1 MNYTKSFR
9 RRMCALALGLGLI
22 LCIAVPLHA
31 TTLTTRYEISYYDV
45 FGGPSHGSGE
55 VVLYDWAL
63 GPNLSVWYDGAS
75 LFQSF
80 SSTFYDFPGRTNPIT
95 FGMSDIIGV
104 WLQTGWDSSIW
115 ALGIYTCVY
124 DPSTNVP
131 CPNATSPYLVG
142 TSSQFVLL
150 VDPTKNNTSVDS
162 DNSVYYGID
171 YTHIPEPS
179 ALVLSATGL
188 SVLVLKKRRKQ
199 QCARW

>member
-1 MNYTKSFR
+1 MNNSCSFR
-9 RRMCALALGLGLI
+9 RRVYRLALGLALI
-22 LCIAVPLHA
+22 LFFATPLRA
-31 TTLTTRYEISYYDV
+31 STLTTRYEISYYDV

-63 GPNLSVWYDGAS
+63 GPNLSLWYDGAS

-95 FGMSDIIGV
+95 FGMSDIVGV

-115 ALGIYTCVY
+115 SLGIYTCVY
-124 DPSTNVP
+124 DPTTPVP
-131 CPNATSPYLVG
+131 CPNATTPYLVG

-150 VDPTKNNTSVDS
+150 VDPTNNNTSVTS

-188 SVLVLKKRRKQ
+188 FCFVLKWWPKRK
-199 QCARW
+199 